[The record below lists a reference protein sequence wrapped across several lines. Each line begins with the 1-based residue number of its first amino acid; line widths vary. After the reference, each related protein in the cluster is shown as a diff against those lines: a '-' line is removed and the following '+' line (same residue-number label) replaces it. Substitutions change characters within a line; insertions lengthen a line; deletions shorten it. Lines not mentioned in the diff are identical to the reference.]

1 MHEPCSWN
9 SHALPLHPFAI
20 PIRITGVGFLF
31 AYLQFFWSL
40 TLNCLSSTIDLFIA
54 DIQERAES
62 ALRAHSSSVRGSLT
76 QAQIPEDSVPKTGK
90 LPAFIK
96 EEVLVRIYNV
106 CILFVYLLD
115 LVFYLNFFFFFIS
128 TMERNKR
135 FLF

>member
-1 MHEPCSWN
+1 M
-9 SHALPLHPFAI
+9 
-20 PIRITGVGFLF
+20 
-31 AYLQFFWSL
+31 
-40 TLNCLSSTIDLFIA
+40 NCLSSTIDLFIA

-115 LVFYLNFFFFFIS
+115 LVFYLNFFFFFY
-128 TMERNKR
+128 KYYGKK
-135 FLF
+135 